1 MDFSEEFLRELCDG
15 KVVGDFPPFDTGRIE
30 DVKEYIKHILG
41 QIGARND
48 VFVNADFNSYGSG
61 FASYVSVKISR
72 KDKTDT
78 TVKRNG
84 TNRTE
89 WTEGLELY
97 ISTLSPFWFWGGS
110 EWTVNYEDERRTGG
124 SGGFLRPESIHEIKQ
139 EMWSDKIKTICKI
152 FDNFGYILLKP
163 EELIKP
169 VWFDVKIPTVLAG
182 EIYQVF
188 DCFFY
193 WED

>member
-1 MDFSEEFLRELCDG
+1 MDFSEEFLRVLCAG
-15 KVVGDFPPFDTGRIE
+15 KVIGDFPPFDSGTIE

-41 QIGARND
+41 QIGARKD
-48 VFVNADFNSYGSG
+48 VFVNGDFNSYGSG

-78 TVKRNG
+78 SVKING
-84 TNRTE
+84 NKRTE
-89 WTEGLELY
+89 WTEGLEIY

-124 SGGFLRPESIHEIKQ
+124 SSGFLRPESIHEIKL
-139 EMWSDKIKTICKI
+139 EMWSEKIRVISKI
-152 FDNFGYILLKP
+152 FDDFGYVLLKP
-163 EELIKP
+163 EQLKKSL
-169 VWFDVKIPTVLAG
+169 WFDVKIPTVLAG
-182 EIYQVF
+182 ESYKVF